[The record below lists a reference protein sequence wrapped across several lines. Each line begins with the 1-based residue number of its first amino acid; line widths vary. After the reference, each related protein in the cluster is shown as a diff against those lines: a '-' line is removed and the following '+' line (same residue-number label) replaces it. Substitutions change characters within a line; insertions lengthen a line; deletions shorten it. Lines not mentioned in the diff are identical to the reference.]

1 MAQGPYGAFRAT
13 AVRNLRL
20 IAVASPARSAEY
32 PYLRTAAEIGA
43 HVDSLAEREALLVA
57 ATAVP
62 SPPREALA
70 ELERVRFEMTA
81 YLELLEELDSSG

>member
-1 MAQGPYGAFRAT
+1 M
-13 AVRNLRL
+13 
-20 IAVASPARSAEY
+20 ASPARANEF

-43 HVDSLAEREALLVA
+43 HVDALAEHEALLVA
-57 ATAVP
+57 ATAVQN
-62 SPPREALA
+62 PPREKLG

>member
-1 MAQGPYGAFRAT
+1 MAF
-13 AVRNLRL
+13 
-20 IAVASPARSAEY
+20 PARSTEY

-43 HVDSLAEREALLVA
+43 HVDALAEREALLVA

-62 SPPREALA
+62 SPSREHLA

-81 YLELLEELDSSG
+81 YLELLEEMDSSS

>member
-1 MAQGPYGAFRAT
+1 M
-13 AVRNLRL
+13 
-20 IAVASPARSAEY
+20 ASPARANEF

-43 HVDSLAEREALLVA
+43 HVDALAEREALLVA
-57 ATAVP
+57 AIAVP
-62 SPPREALA
+62 DPPREKLG

>member
-1 MAQGPYGAFRAT
+1 MAQGLHGPVWSA

-20 IAVASPARSAEY
+20 IAVASPARSAEF

-43 HVDSLAEREALLVA
+43 HIDSLAEREALLVA
-57 ATAVP
+57 ATAVTSP
-62 SPPREALA
+62 SREKLS

-81 YLELLEELDSSG
+81 YLELLEELDSSS